1 MRYNDDLIVGKVPK
15 KIRERTKE
23 NMEKYKM
30 NLSDSFKEAV
40 EVLAEKG
47 TELWKAWYYNDFRKF
62 IPSTYISEYLDFK
75 KYPLEYADK

>member
-1 MRYNDDLIVGKVPK
+1 MKYNDDLIVGEVPNG
-15 KIRERTKE
+15 IRERTRE
-23 NMEKYKM
+23 NMEKYNM
-30 NLSDSFKEAV
+30 NLSDSFEEAV

-62 IPSTYISEYLDFK
+62 IPTTYISEYLDFE